1 MMKKQRF
8 RGTTGTALLFL
19 LTICIGVRNISLI
32 TITTDE
38 TSTSS
43 FIPEHTTTTTT
54 SPICTS
60 IFTLFRNDTT
70 SSRTPAF
77 LLSHHPPTP
86 KQVWETLKHDL
97 VQESIALINKVWNQT
112 DNNNPNVAAGLHDMM
127 NLLSPERLRKALV
140 HPMPIADANKLVEII
155 RLRLEDPIQHP
166 PLEIIAM
173 GGSVVYG
180 ISAIGQT
187 FGLHMPFKL
196 RKSEQKQTEPA
207 WANNLGQFI
216 NNGLFHGRD
225 VVHVQNL
232 ALPGSTSDI
241 GALLVDSGL
250 FQTPGKVPDIVIT
263 AYSPNDYKLDFD
275 RQWEVGNQLVRAIKT
290 TRCDGLP
297 IQISLVDPL
306 DGGQDNTIQ
315 FLEQGQI
322 QAMLTHWHDFMGL
335 SFEKVLQD
343 ISIRDMPIAHRG
355 KRRSHKG
362 TYTRYWGNPWWQ
374 IHPGSIYHSAVCW
387 LITISLANALIDSCE
402 YQGSSSS
409 TSLTTTDN
417 TTTTTTVDTSAAW
430 SLGHLPPLKRGVN
443 YFDVYNDWNK
453 THLEQNV
460 KCQSQRGGREAAAAA
475 DSGTLSSVSS
485 SSIAKTCEYKWV
497 HTKYLGVDSKHDVTA
512 LMQRVMIHND
522 GWYAE
527 GDGDDPSA
535 TNGERPGWVT
545 NATNSNFEI
554 AISPKS
560 DPITTVTIMYLK
572 SYGPKW
578 KDSAIHVKVSI
589 VRRRTN
595 GTTEDDDESSKNVSL
610 MGIHDSMTS
619 VNYAEKIQLSS
630 AALPGDEVHATFQM
644 IGGSSFRINGLL
656 FCSS

>member
-1 MMKKQRF
+1 M
-8 RGTTGTALLFL
+8 
-19 LTICIGVRNISLI
+19 
-32 TITTDE
+32 
-38 TSTSS
+38 
-43 FIPEHTTTTTT
+43 
-54 SPICTS
+54 
-60 IFTLFRNDTT
+60 
-70 SSRTPAF
+70 
-77 LLSHHPPTP
+77 
-86 KQVWETLKHDL
+86 
-97 VQESIALINKVWNQT
+97 
-112 DNNNPNVAAGLHDMM
+112 
-127 NLLSPERLRKALV
+127 
-140 HPMPIADANKLVEII
+140 
-155 RLRLEDPIQHP
+155 
-166 PLEIIAM
+166 
-173 GGSVVYG
+173 
-180 ISAIGQT
+180 
-187 FGLHMPFKL
+187 
-196 RKSEQKQTEPA
+196 
-207 WANNLGQFI
+207 
-216 NNGLFHGRD
+216 
-225 VVHVQNL
+225 
-232 ALPGSTSDI
+232 
-241 GALLVDSGL
+241 
-250 FQTPGKVPDIVIT
+250 
-263 AYSPNDYKLDFD
+263 
-275 RQWEVGNQLVRAIKT
+275 
-290 TRCDGLP
+290 
-297 IQISLVDPL
+297 
-306 DGGQDNTIQ
+306 
-315 FLEQGQI
+315 
-322 QAMLTHWHDFMGL
+322 
-335 SFEKVLQD
+335 
-343 ISIRDMPIAHRG
+343 
-355 KRRSHKG
+355 
-362 TYTRYWGNPWWQ
+362 
-374 IHPGSIYHSAVCW
+374 
-387 LITISLANALIDSCE
+387 
-402 YQGSSSS
+402 
-409 TSLTTTDN
+409 
-417 TTTTTTVDTSAAW
+417 
-430 SLGHLPPLKRGVN
+430 
-443 YFDVYNDWNK
+443 YNDWNK